1 MGVHLGPW
9 HTLIRPTFHVGFH
22 RGAGLEVGDGGGA
35 VQLASAPLLTAGAG
49 SSGRPDDWG
58 FGGRNPADQ
67 AVSFLGQVPLL
78 RERVVSRGPRLPMA
92 IGGEGRGVWPVHC
105 CSRYPTGHSATEEP
119 GRKPRLGSSLGARP
133 GMRKGW
139 SPCENGHQAA
149 TALSRGPA
157 LRTRDPGRAGTGG
170 CAVRPRGPPGPE
182 PALASRVH
190 KALFGQGA

>member
-9 HTLIRPTFHVGFH
+9 RTLIRPTFRVGFH
-22 RGAGLEVGDGGGA
+22 RGEGLEAGDGGGA
-35 VQLASAPLLTAGAG
+35 VQLASAPLLMAGAG

-58 FGGRNPADQ
+58 FGRRNPADQ

-92 IGGEGRGVWPVHC
+92 IGGEGRGSGQSTAVPDT
-105 CSRYPTGHSATEEP
+105 RLATRP
-119 GRKPRLGSSLGARP
+119 PRSLAESHDWARHWAQGL

-170 CAVRPRGPPGPE
+170 CAVRPRGLPGPE